1 MGDLL
6 DRAQELKARGEPF
19 ALLTVVRVER
29 PASATAGMKA
39 IVVGD
44 GTLIGWVGGSCAHPI
59 AVDEAL
65 ASMREESPRFIRLS
79 PERDSGGGR
88 EGVIAHVMTCHS
100 GGSLDIYIEPVLPR
114 PQLILAGEGPIATT
128 LVKLGGSQDFRVVT
142 AGPSDVSDG
151 RGGERF
157 VPLSE
162 LKTLVTPTSYVVVAT
177 MGSYDEEALEHI
189 LGAGA
194 PYVGL
199 VASRKRGEAVFAYL
213 RSRGFT
219 EEQLRSVKVP
229 AGLDLG
235 AVTPEE
241 IALTIMAE
249 IVAVRRK
256 RGAGLKAAIPLPS
269 GSAAEVVGIAE
280 ALDPVCG
287 MTVRVT
293 PETHNWVYEGTT
305 FYFCSAHCQ
314 KMFGQDP
321 ARYAGART

>member
-1 MGDLL
+1 MEDLL
-6 DRAQELKARGEPF
+6 DRAHELKARGEPF

-39 IVVGD
+39 IVVAD
-44 GTLIGWVGGSCAHPI
+44 GTLEGWVGGSCAHPI

-65 ASMREESPRFIRLS
+65 VSMREGTPRFIRLS

-114 PQLILAGEGPIATT
+114 PQLIIVGEGPVAAT
-128 LVKLGGSQDFRVVT
+128 LMKLGGSQDFRVVA
-142 AGPSDVSDG
+142 AGPRDTSDG
-151 RGGERF
+151 RSADRF

-162 LKTLVTPTSYVVVAT
+162 LKTLVTPSSYVVVAT
-177 MGSYDEEALEHI
+177 MGSYDEEALEHVV
-189 LGAGA
+189 GAGA

-249 IVAVRRK
+249 IVAVRR
-256 RGAGLKAAIPLPS
+256 RQGAGLKMEVHPPS
-269 GSAAEVVGIAE
+269 VPADGIVDVDK
-280 ALDPVCG
+280 ALDPICG
-287 MTVRVT
+287 MTVKVT
-293 PETHNWVYEGTT
+293 AETHNWVYEGTT